1 MNNTSFENEAVLTA
15 YQNFAQTLLD
25 FVGKNSWDE
34 AVAKYEI
41 FSNMVSSEFC
51 WKKNEKSTYKGIS
64 NINNEVLDKS
74 NDSVRFL
81 RKHFLDLTGD
91 RIWGLTFTLYPTGK
105 FNIQYDYNEPEGYE
119 EADELITGEEI
130 NKSFMQN

>member
-1 MNNTSFENEAVLTA
+1 MNNTPFENEAVLAA

-41 FSNMVSSEFC
+41 YSNMVSSEFC
-51 WKKNEKSTYKGIS
+51 WKKNEKCTFKGIS
-64 NINNEVLDKS
+64 NIRNEVLDKS
-74 NDSVRFL
+74 NDSVRLL

-105 FNIQYDYNEPEGYE
+105 FNIQYDYNKPEGYE
-119 EADELITGEEI
+119 ETDELITGEEI
-130 NKSFMQN
+130 NKSFMQK